1 MELMISIFGWIATCL
16 IAISTIPQAI
26 MVIKTKKTKDIAL
39 GMYILG
45 TLGGYFF
52 FVYGTLTSIYIS
64 VSVGL
69 PIAIGNIVFSTF
81 ETIVLI
87 YKIHNVR
94 TGVDKKEETETE

>member
-1 MELMISIFGWIATCL
+1 METLISIFGWVATCL

-26 MVIKTKKTKDIAL
+26 MVIKTKRTKDISL
-39 GMYILG
+39 GMYALG

-52 FVYGTLTSIYIS
+52 IVYGALTSIFIS

-69 PIAIGNIVFSTF
+69 PIAIGNVVFSTF

-94 TGVDKKEETETE
+94 IGVDKKEEE